1 MEKKSYNNFLK
12 YSVPVIRIVVGLVF
26 FVSGFL
32 KIIDIESFRDIMISL
47 GLFNGSLSFLASIV
61 IPVLELLLGLLL
73 VLGVYTRVTAIHIN
87 VLIILF
93 SWVIFYVLNNKP
105 ELLCGCFG
113 TFFNLTFSTYHFIVL
128 LVLFI
133 FNLILIVEVRETWS
147 LEKYLR
153 DKISK
158 KKKMLIIEILIYAFI
173 AIGIILITFAIYSN
187 LKGLRSSPD
196 SENIAIEQ
204 EASITETSET
214 SNTGETTETDVG
226 KPIIHI
232 LSVDEAYQAYI
243 GRDDYLFVDVRSV
256 SEYESGHIEG
266 AVLIP
271 LSEIGDRLS
280 ELPTDRP
287 IVVYCNGSS
296 CNRSGAAAV
305 ILVNNGFTEVYDLG
319 GIGIN
324 EWIEKNYP
332 NS

>member
-12 YSVPVIRIVVGLVF
+12 YSVPAIRILVGLIF
-26 FVSGFL
+26 FISGLL
-32 KIIDIESFRDIMISL
+32 KIIDISSFRDIVISL
-47 GLFNGSLSFLASIV
+47 GLFNGPLSFLASII
-61 IPVLELLLGLLL
+61 IPVLELLLGLMLL
-73 VLGVYTRVTAIHIN
+73 LGIYIRVTAIHIN

-93 SWVIFYVLNNKP
+93 SWVTFYVLNNKP

-113 TFFNLTFSTYHFIVL
+113 NFFNLTFSTYHFIVL

-133 FNLILIVEVRETWS
+133 FNLVLIVEIRETWS

-158 KKKMLIIEILIYAFI
+158 KRKMLIIEILTYIFI
-173 AIGIILITFAIYSN
+173 AIGIILIAFAIYNN
-187 LKGLRSSPD
+187 LKGLRNSGE
-196 SENIAIEQ
+196 SENTAIDQ
-204 EASITETSET
+204 EASTIETSEID
-214 SNTGETTETDVG
+214 E
-226 KPIIHI
+226 PIINI

-243 GRDDYLFVDVRSV
+243 GNDNYIFVDVRTV
-256 SEYESGHIEG
+256 SEYEGGHIEG
-266 AVLIP
+266 AILMP

-280 ELPTDRP
+280 ELPMDRP

-296 CNRSGAAAV
+296 CNRSGAAAA

-319 GIGIN
+319 GTGII

-332 NS
+332 ND

>member
-12 YSVPVIRIVVGLVF
+12 YSVPAIRILVGLVF
-26 FVSGFL
+26 FVSGLL
-32 KIIDIESFRDIMISL
+32 KIIDISSFRDIVISL
-47 GLFNGSLSFLASIV
+47 GLFNGPLSFLASII
-61 IPVLELLLGLLL
+61 IPVLELLLGLMLL
-73 VLGVYTRVTAIHIN
+73 LGIYIRVTAIHIN

-93 SWVIFYVLNNKP
+93 SWVTFYVLNNKP

-113 TFFNLTFSTYHFIVL
+113 NFFNLTFSTYHFIVL

-133 FNLILIVEVRETWS
+133 FNLVLIVEIRETWS

-158 KKKMLIIEILIYAFI
+158 KRKMLIIEILTYIFI
-173 AIGIILITFAIYSN
+173 AIGIILIAFAIYNN
-187 LKGLRSSPD
+187 LKGLRNSVE
-196 SENIAIEQ
+196 SENTAIDQ
-204 EASITETSET
+204 EASIIETSGIDEPVI
-214 SNTGETTETDVG
+214 N
-226 KPIIHI
+226 I

-243 GRDDYLFVDVRSV
+243 GNDNYLFVDVRTV
-256 SEYESGHIEG
+256 SEYEDGHIEG
-266 AVLIP
+266 ALLMP

-280 ELPTDRP
+280 ELPMDRP

-296 CNRSGAAAV
+296 CNRSGTAAA

-319 GIGIN
+319 GTGII

-332 NS
+332 ND

>member
-12 YSVPVIRIVVGLVF
+12 YSVPVIRILVGLVF
-26 FVSGFL
+26 FASGLL
-32 KIIDIESFRDIMISL
+32 KIIDISSFKDTVITL
-47 GLFNGSLSFLASIV
+47 GLFNGSLSFLASII

-73 VLGVYTRVTAIHIN
+73 MLGIYTRVTAIHIN

-93 SWVIFYVLNNKP
+93 SWVTFYVLNNKP

-113 TFFNLTFSTYHFIVL
+113 KYFDLTFSTYHFIVL

-133 FNLILIVEVRETWS
+133 FNLILIVEARDTWS

-158 KKKMLIIEILIYAFI
+158 KRKMLIIEILTYIFI
-173 AIGIILITFAIYSN
+173 AIGIILIAFAIYSN
-187 LKGLRSSPD
+187 LKGLRSPGE
-196 SENIAIEQ
+196 SENTAIDQ
-204 EASITETSET
+204 ETSITETSEIDEPVI
-214 SNTGETTETDVG
+214 N
-226 KPIIHI
+226 I
-232 LSVDEAYQAYI
+232 LSVDEAYQAYT
-243 GRDDYLFVDVRSV
+243 GNDNYLFVDVRSV
-256 SEYESGHIEG
+256 SEFESGHIEG

-280 ELPTDRP
+280 EFPMGRP

-296 CNRSGAAAV
+296 CNRSGNAAA

-319 GIGIN
+319 GTGII
-324 EWIEKNYP
+324 EWIEKGYP

>member
-1 MEKKSYNNFLK
+1 MEKNSYNNFLK
-12 YSVPVIRIVVGLVF
+12 YSISVIRILVGLVF
-26 FVSGFL
+26 FASGLL
-32 KIIDIESFRDIMISL
+32 KIIDMSSFKDIVISL
-47 GLFNGSLSFLASIV
+47 GLFNGSLSFLASII

-73 VLGVYTRVTAIHIN
+73 LLGIYTRVIAIHIN

-93 SWVIFYVLNNKP
+93 SWVNFYVLNNKP

-113 TFFNLTFSTYHFIVL
+113 NFFNLTFSTYHFIVL

-158 KKKMLIIEILIYAFI
+158 KRKMLIIEILTYVFI
-173 AIGIILITFAIYSN
+173 AIGIILVAFAIYSN
-187 LKGLRSSPD
+187 LKGLRGSGE
-196 SENIAIEQ
+196 SENTVTDQ
-204 EASITETSET
+204 ETYIIETSEIDEPVI
-214 SNTGETTETDVG
+214 N
-226 KPIIHI
+226 I

-243 GRDDYLFVDVRSV
+243 GSDDYLFVDVRSV

-280 ELPTDRP
+280 ELPVDRP

-296 CNRSGAAAV
+296 CNRSGNAAT
-305 ILVNNGFTEVYDLG
+305 ILVNNDFTEVYDLG
-319 GIGIN
+319 GTGII

-332 NS
+332 ND